1 MFSALSTTG
10 SLVLVTCNSIIS
22 LVSVCVERIVF
33 VSRTSKDT
41 SPFLHFFLSIH
52 FFCSSSTCTDEVQV
66 APGHCRVYGS
76 IPLRLLST
84 CQKRP
89 LAWTWSIKASAL
101 HHSFSAIKVWGGE
114 KVANW
119 NKLWIL
125 ALWTQ
130 PVSML
135 ISATKEIE
143 EVQNSLA
150 CEHDINVHVKKSVIN
165 KTNPTV
171 CSLWT
176 QLCLK

>member
-1 MFSALSTTG
+1 MWSVLCLLVALPKTLLLFAFLPFY
-10 SLVLVTCNSIIS
+10 SLLLQFIHLHRWSPGRTWS
-22 LVSVCVERIVF
+22 L
-33 VSRTSKDT
+33 
-41 SPFLHFFLSIH
+41 
-52 FFCSSSTCTDEVQV
+52 Q
-66 APGHCRVYGS
+66 GYGL

-84 CQKRP
+84 CQKR
-89 LAWTWSIKASAL
+89 LWAWTWIIMSSAL

-150 CEHDINVHVKKSVIN
+150 CEHVINVHVKKSVIN
-165 KTNPTV
+165 ETNPTV